1 MVVALAG
8 RKKHFA
14 GLSTRD
20 PQHPIT
26 DALEA

>member
-1 MVVALAG
+1 MGVALAG
-8 RKKHFA
+8 KKKRFA
-14 GLSTRD
+14 GLSTCD

>member
-1 MVVALAG
+1 MVVARDG